1 MEEAIVAGNLKKRFK
16 THESL
21 RGRKVFLASLR
32 RRTFYKQ
39 ALDDVSFAVPRGQIV
54 ALLGKNG
61 SGKSTLTKIMTG
73 ILFPDSG
80 EIRVLGLNPWRDRI
94 KLAMEIGV
102 VLGAHG
108 QLFWNLPASDAFEY
122 NRRIYRVP
130 DATYQKRL
138 KYFVDRLELRDVYN
152 RQVRQMSLGEQMK
165 CNFVA
170 SCLHMPKIVFLDE
183 PTIGVDLPS
192 KLALRE
198 TISEMQRRFGTTFI
212 LTTHIVEDI
221 AIAERVIMLDRGKKI
236 FDNTKES
243 LEGLFGDKR
252 YITLKFDGRAP
263 SGIGVGRVLEHEAN
277 VLKLEV
283 PHKAIKSRKMMALLN
298 SKRVMDYSVNEVD
311 LSHILSKLYSKLDRR
326 DRTRGRYAT

>member
-1 MEEAIVAGNLKKRFK
+1 MTDAIVATSLKKRFK

-21 RGRKVFLASLR
+21 RGKKIFLASLR

-39 ALDDVSFAVPRGQIV
+39 ALDDVGFSIPTGQIV

-80 EIRVLGLNPWRDRI
+80 EIKVLGLDPWRERV

-122 NRRIYRVP
+122 NRKIYKVP
-130 DATYQKRL
+130 ESTYEKRL
-138 KYFVDRLELRDVYN
+138 SYFVDRLELEEVYK

-165 CNFVA
+165 CNFVS
-170 SCLHMPKIVFLDE
+170 SCLHMPRIVFLDE

-198 TISEMQRRFGTTFI
+198 TISEMQRRFKTTFV

-221 AIAERVIMLDRGKKI
+221 AIAERVIMLDKGKKI
-236 FDNTKES
+236 FDDTKEN

-263 SGIGVGRVLEHEAN
+263 AKVGIGKVLEREAN

-283 PHKAIKSRKMMALLN
+283 PRRAIKSKGMMSLLN
-298 SKRVMDYSVNEVD
+298 SDRVMDYSVNEVD
-311 LSHILSKLYSKLDRR
+311 LSHILSKLYRGLDGKK
-326 DRTRGRYAT
+326 RTGGRYAT